1 MTRLVIL
8 FAAVWLSCFVALRLG
23 ARVLRWLV
31 DRDTTRR
38 DHAAYR
44 RRVAWDQQRRYRR
57 EADLDEQSTDY
68 MSRAMRRGDR
78 Q

>member
-1 MTRLVIL
+1 MTRLAHIFAASFLVG
-8 FAAVWLSCFVALRLG
+8 FAAVRLG
-23 ARVLRWLV
+23 TRVLRWLV
-31 DRDTTRR
+31 DRGTARR

-44 RRVAWDQQRRYRR
+44 RRVAWDQRNRYRR
-57 EADLDEQSTDY
+57 EAAMDEQSADY